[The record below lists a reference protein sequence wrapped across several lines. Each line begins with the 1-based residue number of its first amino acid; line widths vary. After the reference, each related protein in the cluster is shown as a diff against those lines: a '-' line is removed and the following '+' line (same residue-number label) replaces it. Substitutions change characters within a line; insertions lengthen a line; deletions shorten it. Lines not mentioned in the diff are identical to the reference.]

1 MPLKY
6 SQKKVFEAYSGEGF
20 ISQNGINAIVTDPS
34 YNNRQGRIL
43 KLSSDLSSFENLSIG
58 AGATKEIGSL
68 VSASSD
74 LMMLAHQAIQEIG
87 GSSARYRVGALNY
100 SGGTHFNNFIE
111 DSDSGTLVQ
120 TLFQGNSIYVVNGVP
135 KPNPV
140 ISGDGNTIAFLE
152 RYNSVEYPRFLLW
165 NGTNFWNFK
174 GDGPNGYFPIALKYD
189 GTIAVLGSRTLN
201 DINRKV
207 YIYNGSEWTFSQTI
221 IGGDFKFAS
230 AANRLLV
237 TSFDGSNSSL
247 YEFNGTIF
255 VQLGASL
262 SSYGYNISPTGEY
275 LGKEST
281 VYKYNEGVWQYIPI
295 AGQSLQSLGYVG
307 HSFSNNASN
316 ALLTRDYGKTNGLA
330 IFRIFDLINVP
341 SIVENQVFN
350 GKIGN
355 SFSATP
361 SLVDG
366 PSVYWRASGLPTGLS
381 INATTGLI
389 SGTPTVKGAF
399 TVTVTPSSETTTDSW
414 RWGIPSTLT
423 LNIADRDRLLNG
435 AVVAQSVY
443 AGATP
448 ATSVYYGSKK
458 LWPATV

>member
-43 KLSSDLSSFENLSIG
+43 KLSSDLSSFEGFSIL
-58 AGATKEIGSL
+58 GATKEIGSL

-100 SGGTHFNNFIE
+100 SGGTYFNNYIE
-111 DSDSGTLVQ
+111 DSDSGTLAQ
-120 TLFQGNSIYVVNGVP
+120 SGNIYVVNGIS

-140 ISGDGNTIAFLE
+140 ISGDGNTIAFLDY
-152 RYNSVEYPRFLLW
+152 YNSLEYPRFLLW
-165 NGTNFWNFK
+165 NGTNFWNWK
-174 GDGPNGYFPIALKYD
+174 GDGPYGYFPIALNYD

-207 YIYNGSEWTFSQTI
+207 YIYNGSEWAFSQTI

-230 AANRLLV
+230 AENRLLV

-275 LGKEST
+275 LGKAST
-281 VYKYNEGVWQYIPI
+281 VYKYNEGDWQHIPI
-295 AGQSLQSLGYVG
+295 DGQSFQSSGYAG
-307 HSFSNNASN
+307 HSFSTDASN
-316 ALLTRDYGKTNGLA
+316 ALLTRDYAKTDGLA

-361 SLVDG
+361 LIVDG
-366 PSVYWRASGLPTGLS
+366 PSVYWQASGLPTGLS

-423 LNIADRDRLLNG
+423 LNIADRDRLFNG